1 MARPYNKSSPYW
13 NQPRKQSEAA
23 APQSITVNTV
33 PPQAAPVEPVPF
45 PDVAYGETEVARAS
59 SYGAPSTTYRG
70 SQTNNGLADPAAYQN
85 IRAMPMAY
93 AGYSGSRD
101 YVGAQGAIE
110 LCARAWSGVSVCR
123 NAVEVSVEFSNQ
135 PIYVKSS
142 NTSVKTFF
150 EEWFK
155 AINITKL
162 AEQAFREY
170 YRSGNVFLYKFSG
183 RFGPS
188 YYKNFQ
194 QSFGAKDNKIPIRY
208 ELLNPTN
215 VFVPTGLSYPHSYVR
230 LLSTYEVTRLKN
242 PISEQDKQV
251 YNSLPPEVKAQI
263 SSGNSFPLG
272 IYIPLDGDRLRF
284 FFYKKQDYEPLSIPM
299 LYPTLADIEYKLEL
313 KKMDKE
319 LARKIEH
326 AILLITMGETATQ
339 WNGGN
344 GVNVRNIARVQ
355 NLFTNQTLSRVL
367 VADYTTEAKW
377 LIPDIKDI
385 LGPEKYKV
393 VDQDI
398 REGLQSIL
406 TGDDKFANAQIKAK
420 VFIQRLE
427 EGQNNFLNAFL
438 MPEIVQ
444 ICDKMGF
451 RTIPKIGFQKIN
463 LSDETVLMRIY
474 TSLAQ
479 IGVLTAEQAVK
490 AIDTDIL
497 PDAEEMEEGQRA
509 YKALRDKGLFT
520 PLVGG
525 QKDDGS
531 GPNGRPSGSGGE
543 KNSKTRSSSPIGTS
557 KAAEGFS
564 IKSYTEILKAGDKL
578 TGEIQK
584 KFKVK
589 EPNEAQATVIQ
600 SLARAIMATQPVDKW
615 TKSVAAAMKA
625 PPAIP
630 SDVAEELDRISDE
643 YQVDAWDAAVLYH
656 SKASVSQEASEPKP
670 AAPAAPTM
678 SEDAIRQVA
687 TAAAKAVM
695 METAKASVVA
705 PAPTSDKLTI
715 ELNQPAAAA
724 PEKKSRRKVK
734 VVKTA
739 HGFEFNE
746 SEADSEQ

>member
-1 MARPYNKSSPYW
+1 MPSHSDFRRFSFTLMARPYQKKSDYW
-13 NQPRKQSEAA
+13 SQPRKQSEAA

-33 PPQAAPVEPVPF
+33 PAQVAPVEAVPF

-59 SYGAPSTTYRG
+59 SYGATTTAYRG
-70 SQTNNGLADPAAYQN
+70 SQTNNGQSDPAAFQN
-85 IRAMPMAY
+85 IRAMPTPY

-110 LCARAWSGVSVCR
+110 LCVKAWAGVAIAK

-142 NTSVKTFF
+142 NSSVKTFF

-183 RFGPS
+183 KFGPS

-194 QSFGAKDNKIPIRY
+194 QSFGAKDNKVPIRY

-272 IYIPLDGDRLRF
+272 IYIPLDGERLRF

-326 AILLITMGETATQ
+326 AILLITTGEAATQ

-344 GVNVRNIARVQ
+344 GINPRNIARLQ

-367 VADYTTEAKW
+367 VADYTTKAQW

-438 MPEIVQ
+438 MPEIQAV
-444 ICDKMGF
+444 CDTMGF

-497 PDAEEMEEGQRA
+497 PDAEEMEKGQVD
-509 YKALRDKGLFT
+509 YKALRDKGLFS

-525 QKDDGS
+525 QKDSEG
-531 GPNGRPSGSGGE
+531 GGAPNGRPAGSGGE

-557 KAAEGFS
+557 KAAESFS
-564 IKSYTEILKAGDKL
+564 IKAYSEVLRAGDKL

-584 KFKVK
+584 RFKVK
-589 EPNEAQATVIQ
+589 EPNEAQTKVIE
-600 SLARAIMATQPVDKW
+600 SLARAIMGTQPIEKW
-615 TKSVAAAMKA
+615 TKSVATAMKA

-630 SDVAEELDRISDE
+630 SEVADELDRISDE
-643 YQVDAWDAAVLYH
+643 YQVDAWDAAVLRH
-656 SKASVSQEASEPKP
+656 AKISV
-670 AAPAAPTM
+670 
-678 SEDAIRQVA
+678 
-687 TAAAKAVM
+687 
-695 METAKASVVA
+695 
-705 PAPTSDKLTI
+705 
-715 ELNQPAAAA
+715 
-724 PEKKSRRKVK
+724 
-734 VVKTA
+734 
-739 HGFEFNE
+739 
-746 SEADSEQ
+746 